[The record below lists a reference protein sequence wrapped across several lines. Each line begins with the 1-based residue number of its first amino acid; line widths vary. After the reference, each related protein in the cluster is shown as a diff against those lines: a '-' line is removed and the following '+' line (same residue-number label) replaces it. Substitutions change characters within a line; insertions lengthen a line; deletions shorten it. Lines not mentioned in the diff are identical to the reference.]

1 MDRSN
6 DPEYRKEL
14 RDNLLV
20 TIGSRAAYMDIMGH
34 ITMLYGSDGEDELAK
49 FSALLADRYIQE
61 KPECGFDEYIETA
74 LMKRFPREEPQI
86 VHKRNISPIPRKG
99 TRPKVR
105 RDNLSRQFRR
115 SILSKGATPLPFRKE
130 MP

>member
-20 TIGSRAAYMDIMGH
+20 TIGSRAAYMDVMGH
-34 ITMLYGSDGEDELAK
+34 ITMPYGSDGEDELAK

-74 LMKRFPREEPQI
+74 LVKRFPREEPQI
-86 VHKRNISPIPRKG
+86 VHKTKHRSPSQKG
-99 TRPKVR
+99 YPPK
-105 RDNLSRQFRR
+105 
-115 SILSKGATPLPFRKE
+115 GKE
-130 MP
+130 R